1 MKQCSLFYLIVLSLL
16 FSCSNGDILKED
28 ITVISTSSDESY
40 ELSVEE
46 AKKMVYDFVRSSVTK
61 SDRTIRIVGQ
71 KRQNILFK
79 LL

>member
-46 AKKMVYDFVRSSVTK
+46 AKEQL
-61 SDRTIRIVGQ
+61 G
-71 KRQNILFK
+71 L
-79 LL
+79 